1 MNEIIY
7 SSRNIKSTKKAD
19 HILEMPGMRIICDH
33 YLQNFTLK
41 ISLTNEYKN
50 YIKIQRHV

>member
-19 HILEMPGMRIICDH
+19 HILEMPGIRIICDH

-41 ISLTNEYKN
+41 ISLTNEYSKF
-50 YIKIQRHV
+50 KDDV